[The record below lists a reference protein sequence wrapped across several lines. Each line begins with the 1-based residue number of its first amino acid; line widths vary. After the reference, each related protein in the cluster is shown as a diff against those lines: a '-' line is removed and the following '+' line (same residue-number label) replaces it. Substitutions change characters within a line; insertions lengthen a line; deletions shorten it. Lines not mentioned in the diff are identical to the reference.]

1 MFWVFAQEACGI
13 LAPRPG
19 IELACPALEGEVLT
33 TEPLRKSPVSPFLT
47 LVGTLP
53 ANAELWKRQYPS
65 CPVLNNDPVIG
76 RAKISSVGTTY
87 SMEIS

>member
-53 ANAELWKRQYPS
+53 ANAEL
-65 CPVLNNDPVIG
+65 
-76 RAKISSVGTTY
+76 
-87 SMEIS
+87 